1 MKKSTC
7 QNDRIATLEQ
17 LKTNLNISP
26 QIEKKLQRVLQAHPM
41 LITPHYASLIDW
53 TDPQDP
59 IMKMAVPSCE
69 ELNLEGSYDTSGE
82 AENTK
87 LPGLQHKYSE
97 TALVLVTNTCATY
110 CRHCFRKR
118 LVGLPTEETLKRLDD
133 ATEYIKKHP
142 KINNVLVSGGD
153 PLTLCN
159 KSIERILDNLT
170 KISHVKF
177 IRFGTRVPVTYPNR
191 LYDKELLGIFK
202 KYSTDEKRLQIVT
215 QFNHPKEICPKSI
228 KAVSDLI
235 DSGVLLNN
243 QTVLLRGVNDR
254 PDVLASLMNG
264 LVGIGVSPY
273 YVFQCR
279 PLARVKNHFQ
289 VPLFKGLK
297 IVEKAKAQCNGLSK
311 RFKYVMSH
319 VSGKIEILGIMN
331 DEIYFKY
338 HEAKNRK
345 DLGVMFKHPVNKSA
359 GWLDD
364 FNPFEIQ
371 TNIEPKIGHAPG
383 SPVIKFEIQENKRA
397 KKKTIDS
404 DMLFGE

>member
-1 MKKSTC
+1 MKKNTY
-7 QNDRIATLEQ
+7 QDDRIATLEQ
-17 LKTNLNISP
+17 LKAYLDISP

-53 TDPQDP
+53 TDPNDP

-118 LVGLPTEETLKRLDD
+118 LVGLPTEETLKRMDD
-133 ATEYIKKHP
+133 ATEYIKEHP
-142 KINNVLVSGGD
+142 EINNVLVSGGD
-153 PLTLCN
+153 PFTLCN
-159 KSIERILDNLT
+159 KSIERILDHLT
-170 KISHVKF
+170 RIPHVKF

-191 LYDKELLGIFK
+191 LDDNELLGIFK
-202 KYSTDEKRLQIVT
+202 RYSTNKKRLQVVT

-235 DSGVLLNN
+235 DAGALLNN

-264 LVGIGVSPY
+264 LVSIGVSPY

-297 IVEKAKAQCNGLSK
+297 IVENAKAQCNGLSK

-319 VSGKIEILGIMN
+319 VTGKIEILGIM
-331 DEIYFKY
+331 DGEIYFKY
-338 HEAKNRK
+338 HEAKERK
-345 DLGVMFKHPVNKSA
+345 NLGVMFKHPINKSS

-371 TNIEPKIGHAPG
+371 TNIEPKIGNT
-383 SPVIKFEIQENKRA
+383 SNSEVIKLEIQENKRV
-397 KKKTIDS
+397 KKTDNR
-404 DMLFGE
+404 LRFAAY

>member
-1 MKKSTC
+1 MKKNTYRHNS
-7 QNDRIATLEQ
+7 IATLEQ
-17 LKTNLNISP
+17 LKAYLDISP
-26 QIEKKLQRVLQAHPM
+26 EIEKKLKRVLQAHPM

-53 TDPQDP
+53 TAPNDP
-59 IMKMAVPSCE
+59 IMKMAIPSCE
-69 ELNLEGSYDTSGE
+69 ELDLEGSYDTSGE

-87 LPGLQHKYSE
+87 LPGLQHKYCE

-118 LVGLPTEETLKRLDD
+118 LVGLPTEETLKRIDD

-159 KSIERILDNLT
+159 KSIQKILDQLT
-170 KISHVKF
+170 RIPHVKF
-177 IRFGTRVPVTYPNR
+177 IRFGTRVPVTNPNR
-191 LYDKELLGIFK
+191 LNDKELLGIFK
-202 KYSTDEKRLQIVT
+202 KYSTNEKRLYVVT
-215 QFNHPKEICPKSI
+215 QFNHPKEICPKSV

-235 DSGVLLNN
+235 GAGVLLNN

-254 PDVLASLMNG
+254 ADILASLMNG
-264 LVGIGVSPY
+264 LVNIGVSPY

-297 IVEKAKAQCNGLSK
+297 IVENAKAQCNGLSK

-319 VSGKIEILGIMN
+319 VTGKIEILGIM
-331 DEIYFKY
+331 DGEIYFKY
-338 HEAKNRK
+338 HEAQNRK
-345 DLGVMFKHPVNKSA
+345 NLGVMFKHPVNKSA

-364 FNPFEIQ
+364 FNPYEIQ
-371 TNIEPKIGHAPG
+371 TNIEPKIEHAPS
-383 SPVIKFEIQENKRA
+383 SPVIKLEIQENKRV
-397 KKKTIDS
+397 KKQTINS
-404 DMLFGE
+404 DLLLTE